1 MNGAS
6 RKQRRPVLSGRGPF
20 RIQVAAV
27 AVLLAGA
34 LAALGAG
41 GSAGATGSTL
51 YVSSTGTDS
60 GTCTTSAAPCATVTY
75 ALTQAGLADTIL
87 VSGTIDDN
95 VVVNNQSVTIAQD
108 PAGSPAELD
117 GTGKGPVITTEGSA
131 LLTVNQLTITG
142 GSAPFGGGIF
152 MQGGD
157 ATITDSTISGN
168 TATNSGGGVG
178 NDSYF
183 NLIDSTVSG
192 NSAPGSGFIGG
203 SGAGIATD
211 ASGADTIVRS
221 TISGNTAGGVGSG
234 AEGGGIVNVGG
245 SQIISNS
252 TISGNTATG
261 TNGGGG
267 GVSNEAGSV
276 ALTDSTISGNS
287 ATSYGAAIESVNGVS
302 LAADILADSGGPP
315 AVSECQGVAPIDLD
329 YNVDDDG
336 TCGLS
341 ATNHSVSDSATIG
354 SFLRPLQ
361 NNGGPTETIAL
372 SNGAHNPAQ
381 AVIPHAFA
389 AFGEADASCRQ
400 PDQRG
405 VPRGAPCDMGA
416 YTLTVGVAPVITSGT
431 STTFTEGAHGTF
443 SFTATGSPPPT
454 FSETGPLPAGTS
466 LSSSGVLS
474 GTPAAGAAGVYS
486 IAVTATNGIAPD
498 SHQAFTIDVAAAPPP
513 PPVPTHGYW
522 LVGSDGGIFSFG
534 SAGFHGSM
542 GGIPLQRPVVGI
554 VPTANRG
561 GYWLDASDGGVFS
574 FGDTQFYG
582 SIPGLG
588 LHPAGSGLPYSLN
601 APIVGMVPSH
611 DQAGYFMVAS
621 DGGVFAFGDARFA
634 GSCPGIGGCSGA
646 AVAVMPDASGNGYW
660 LVTATGSVYTFGDA
674 PYFGAPGAQAS
685 PITSAAATPDGR
697 GYWILDG
704 NGQVFAYGDAAPLGS
719 VAAGATGG
727 FNPATA
733 IFATSDGGGYWVTDA
748 LGKVFTFGD
757 APNDGDMSATH
768 LNGPIIAASGS

>member
-1 MNGAS
+1 
-6 RKQRRPVLSGRGPF
+6 VL
-20 RIQVAAV
+20 
-27 AVLLAGA
+27 LLAGP
-34 LAALGAG
+34 LAVFGAG
-41 GSAGATGSTL
+41 GSAGATTSTL
-51 YVSSTGTDS
+51 YVSNTGTDS
-60 GTCTTSAAPCATVTY
+60 GTCTSSTAPCATVTY
-75 ALTQAGLADTIL
+75 ALTQAGSPTIL

-95 VVVNNQSVTIAQD
+95 VVVNNQDVTIAQD
-108 PAGSPAELD
+108 PGGGPAELN
-117 GTGKGPVITTEGSA
+117 GTGKGPVITVEGFTI
-131 LLTVNQLTITG
+131 LTLNQLTITG
-142 GSAPFGGGIF
+142 GSAPIGGGVYLE
-152 MQGGD
+152 GGD
-157 ATITDSTISGN
+157 AQFTDSTISGN
-168 TATNSGGGVG
+168 TATNSGGGIG
-178 NDSYF
+178 GDGFF
-183 NLIDSTVSG
+183 NLIGSTVSG
-192 NSAPGSGFIGG
+192 NTALGSGFIGG
-203 SGAGIATD
+203 AGGGIAIT
-211 ASGADTIVRS
+211 GAAGGDDIVDS

-261 TNGGGG
+261 ANGGGG
-267 GVSNEAGSV
+267 GVSDEAGSV
-276 ALTDSTISGNS
+276 AITDSTISGNS
-287 ATSYGAAIESVNGVS
+287 ATGYGAAIESVNGVS
-302 LAADILADSGGPP
+302 LAADILADAGGPP

-341 ATNHSVSDSATIG
+341 AAFHSVSDSATIG
-354 SFLRPLQ
+354 DYLGPLQ
-361 NNGGPTETIAL
+361 NNGGPTDTIAL
-372 SNGAHNPAQ
+372 SSGPNNPAQ
-381 AVIPHAFA
+381 AVIPLIFTP
-389 AFGEADASCRQ
+389 FGEPVASCRQ
-400 PDQRG
+400 ADQRG

-416 YTLTVGVAPVITSGT
+416 YALTVGVAPMITSGT
-431 STTFTEGAHGTF
+431 STTFTVGAYGTF

-454 FSETGPLPAGTS
+454 FTETGQLPTGTS
-466 LSSSGVLS
+466 LSSGGVLS
-474 GTPAAGAAGVYS
+474 GTPGSGAAGVYS
-486 IAVTATNGIAPD
+486 ISVTATNGVAPD
-498 SHQAFTIDVAAAPPP
+498 AHQSFDIEVASAPPP
-513 PPVPTHGYW
+513 PPAPTHGYW

-542 GGIPLQRPVVGI
+542 GGITLQRPVVGI
-554 VPTANRG
+554 VPTADRG

-588 LHPAGSGLPYSLN
+588 LHPAGSGLSNSLN

-621 DGGVFAFGDARFA
+621 DGGVFAFGDAKFA

-660 LVTATGSVYTFGDA
+660 LVTATGNVYTFGDA
-674 PYFGAPGAQAS
+674 PYFGAPGRQVS
-685 PITSAAATPDGR
+685 PITSAVATPDGK

-704 NGQVFAYGDAAPLGS
+704 DGQVFAYGDAANLGN

-733 IFATSDGGGYWVTDA
+733 IFATSDGGGCWVADA